1 MKTLKVLTALLTL
14 GFVLSGMSAI
24 AADDAAKGE
33 GSAPSAAGS
42 KKSNANEQ
50 TAPQAATDRPGEWKD
65 EVMGDQSEEIQE
77 RDMEQAGESW
87 QEKDAY

>member
-1 MKTLKVLTALLTL
+1 MKTLKALTAFLAL
-14 GFVLSGMSAI
+14 GVMLAGASAI

-33 GSAPSAAGS
+33 GAAPLAAGS

-50 TAPQAATDRPGEWKD
+50 TGPQAATDRPGEWKD
-65 EVMGDQSEEIQE
+65 EVMGDQSEEIQQ